1 MFWQLTL
8 REISV
13 ILAGEHERQTRERNE
28 RMSLAWHIAKLDRLK
43 KMPPLKDLLTVK
55 KTRVKQT
62 PEEIEAVTRSWLGSR
77 SRKAEKPA

>member
-1 MFWQLTL
+1 
-8 REISV
+8 
-13 ILAGEHERQTRERNE
+13 
-28 RMSLAWHIAKLDRLK
+28 MSLAWHIAKLDRLK